1 MMAALLLM
9 ARQLE
14 TASGSGWPGIAA
26 GGAIASLAVA
36 TALQAVHGIA
46 LRRMMI
52 AWSNAPPAQKE
63 VAFYAALA
71 VRQVEVG
78 LASTLSLVL
87 GLTVTAYGMA
97 LLADR
102 AFRNF

>member
-1 MMAALLLM
+1 
-9 ARQLE
+9 
-14 TASGSGWPGIAA
+14 
-26 GGAIASLAVA
+26 
-36 TALQAVHGIA
+36 
-46 LRRMMI
+46 MI

>member
-26 GGAIASLAVA
+26 GAIASLAVA